1 GWRVTKTTELEV
13 EHGRMPAAEL
23 YLNMCQGSLASEQLM
38 PLESDGALVVNRP
51 SSALN
56 FHRHRMVKRLRD
68 GMLPFPRTL
77 ILASSAR
84 PCSEAPW
91 PFPSPTVPC

>member
-1 GWRVTKTTELEV
+1 MNDTAILDATVAELAAQGWRVTKTTELEV
-13 EHGRMPAAEL
+13 EHGRLPAAEL

-56 FHRHRMVKRLRD
+56 CHRHRMVKRLRD
-68 GMLPFPRTL
+68 GMLP
-77 ILASSAR
+77 
-84 PCSEAPW
+84 
-91 PFPSPTVPC
+91 